1 MNVICFKGDVVK
13 LKSGETAE
21 VMDIWGVARTWH
33 KLKSSNGTIIF
44 SMTDNI
50 DSIIKHHSNKK
61 EKGRRKQ

>member
-1 MNVICFKGDVVK
+1 MICFKGDVVK

-21 VMDIWGVARTWH
+21 VIDIWGVARTWH

-50 DSIIKHHSNKK
+50 DSIIKRHVDKK
-61 EKGRRKQ
+61 GKGRKAK